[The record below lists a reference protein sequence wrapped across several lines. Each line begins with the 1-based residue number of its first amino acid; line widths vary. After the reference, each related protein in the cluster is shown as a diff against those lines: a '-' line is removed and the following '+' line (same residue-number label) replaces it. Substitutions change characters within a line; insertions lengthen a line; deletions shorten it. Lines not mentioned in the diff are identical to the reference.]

1 MIVGTA
7 GHIDHGKT
15 ALVRAL
21 TGVDT
26 DRLKEEKARGISIDL
41 GFAYLTA
48 ERGVVG
54 FVDVPGHER
63 FIHNMLAG
71 IAGIDFAML
80 VVAANEGIKPQ
91 TEEHLQILD
100 LLGLSRGVVALTKSD
115 LVEVERL
122 ALISDEIAER
132 LESTRLGD
140 IPIVPVS
147 TVTGNGIDELRRLIL
162 DAYDVESMPHGDGRF
177 RMAVDRC
184 FTLTG
189 MGTIV
194 TGAVMSGQIET
205 GGHVVVTPSGIRAQ
219 VRSIH
224 AQNRKTQIGRRGDRC
239 ALNLVGSD
247 VSREAISRGDVIADP
262 GLHCPADR
270 LDVHLHLLASERR
283 PLPHWT
289 PVKLHHG
296 TAQVVARTVILAD
309 RSLPPG
315 SDGFVQLVLDRPT
328 AATVGERFVVRD
340 ISDQRTI
347 GGGRFLDL
355 RGPTRKRR
363 SPQRVSQ
370 LNALLKPSLKETL
383 AGLLAVHPYYVAL
396 TAFGRDRALSQT
408 QTDALV
414 RDLGLTVLPY
424 GADRLAI
431 SRETAQKLDADILA
445 VLEDHHRNHA
455 EMIGLGFEKLRIG
468 LNPRLPAPAL
478 KGFLQQLVSARRVV
492 IEGAWV
498 RLASHAMHLSVPDER
513 VWCKLSPLLEGT
525 ERFRPSRVRELS
537 ERLALTEYDIRRLLK
552 ALAKMG
558 KVQEVSQDHFF
569 MRETVV
575 EILDVVIELAEKNSG
590 RVTVADLRD
599 RLDSGRKVA
608 IDLLEFFDRHGVT
621 IRRGDFRVLN
631 QPKLSLFK
639 SPKFAT
645 AG

>member
-15 ALVRAL
+15 ALVRTL

-41 GFAYLTA
+41 GFAYLAATQ
-48 ERGVVG
+48 GVVG

-71 IAGIDFAML
+71 ISGIDFAIL
-80 VVAANEGIKPQ
+80 VVAANEGVKPQ

-115 LVEVERL
+115 LVDEERV
-122 ALISDEIAER
+122 ASISGEIAER
-132 LESTRLGD
+132 LKSTSLGG
-140 IPIVPVS
+140 IPIIPVS
-147 TVTGNGIDELRRLIL
+147 TVTGNGIEELRRLIL
-162 DAYDVESMPHGDGRF
+162 DAHDAEIMPQGDGRF

-189 MGTIV
+189 MGTVV
-194 TGAVMSGQIET
+194 TGAVTSGRIET
-205 GGHVVVTPSGIRAQ
+205 GGHVVITPSGIKAQ

-224 AQNRKTQIGRRGDRC
+224 AQNRKAQTGRRGDRC

-262 GLHCPADR
+262 ALHCPADR
-270 LDVHLHLLASERR
+270 IDAQLHLLASERR
-283 PLPHWT
+283 PLSHWT

-296 TAQVVARTVILAD
+296 TAEVVARTVILAD
-309 RSLPPG
+309 GPLPPG
-315 SDGFVQLVLDRPT
+315 SDGFVQFVLDRST
-328 AATVGERFVVRD
+328 AATVGDRFVIRD
-340 ISDQRTI
+340 ISDQRTL

-363 SPQRVSQ
+363 SPQRLSQ
-370 LNALLKPSLKETL
+370 LDALLKPSFDETL
-383 AGLLAVHPYYVAL
+383 AGLLAAQPYYVAL
-396 TAFGRDRALSQT
+396 KAFERDRALSQA

-414 RDLGLTVLPY
+414 RGLGLTVLPH
-424 GADRLAI
+424 GAERLAI
-431 SRETAQKLDADILA
+431 SGQTARKLDADILA
-445 VLEDHHRNHA
+445 ILEDHHRNHA
-455 EMIGLGFEKLRIG
+455 EMIGLGFEKLRIR
-468 LNPRLPAPAL
+468 LDPRLPAPAL
-478 KGFLQQLVSARRVV
+478 NGFLQQLVSTRRVV

-498 RLASHAMHLSVPDER
+498 RLASHTMHLSVPDER
-513 VWCKLSPLLEGT
+513 TWRRLSPLLEGA
-525 ERFRPSRVRELS
+525 ERFRPPRVRDLS
-537 ERLALTEYDIRRLLK
+537 ERVALTEYDIRRLLK
-552 ALAKMG
+552 VLAKMG

-569 MRETVV
+569 ARETIV
-575 EILDVVIELAEKNSG
+575 EILDVVVGLAEGNSG
-590 RVTVADLRD
+590 RVTVADLRN

-631 QPKLSLFK
+631 QPKLGLFK
-639 SPKFAT
+639 SPKLAT
-645 AG
+645 AE